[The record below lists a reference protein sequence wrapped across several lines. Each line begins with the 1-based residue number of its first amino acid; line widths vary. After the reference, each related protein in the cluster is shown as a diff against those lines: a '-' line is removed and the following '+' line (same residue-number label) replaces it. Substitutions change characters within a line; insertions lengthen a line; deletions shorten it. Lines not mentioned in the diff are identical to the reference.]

1 VTLLYRFASIVR
13 WLVRRNSAEQDLDD
27 DVHAFVDMAAA
38 DRMREGVSPADARRM
53 AVLDLG
59 GVEQTKE
66 RVRSARSGAWLD
78 EIGRDVRYALR
89 MCTRSPG
96 FSAVVIITL
105 ALGIGANTAIFS
117 LWYHVLHASLPGVN
131 NPAGLVMLTDPDASG
146 MLYGRWNSRSDG
158 PRAWLSYVE
167 FEQLR
172 DHASSFAALMASQS
186 ELNTWQVR
194 VAGGAAEEASGRLVS
209 GGFFE
214 ALGVRPAIGHLLTAN
229 EDHGETASAVISYAY
244 WQRRFGGRLEALGET
259 LTVRNTPV
267 TIVGVTTAGF
277 VGETSGQQP
286 DLWLPLRLQPRILP
300 GADWL
305 EDKSPDKVMWLHV
318 FGRLK
323 PGVTAAQAETEANAV
338 FQTGLKAFYGE
349 TSGERLRE
357 VLDQRL
363 RIRPG
368 GRGAS
373 ATRDDLSSS
382 LSMLVVSV
390 GLLLLIACV
399 NLANLFLARAAARQ
413 SEIAVRASLGATRA
427 RLIRQLVTESLM
439 LATIGAVAGVALASV
454 MHGALVRML
463 QEAEPRLVVGF
474 SLTRPVLALA
484 SILTVAAVLV
494 FGVLPAWQATRNDV
508 TSRLKDGGR
517 GAVGS
522 TGELRSG
529 RWLVGVQLALSLPL
543 LVCAGLLMRTID
555 NLQHVDVGFH
565 SERLLL
571 ARVDLSEIVQDTA
584 RRDRVLRDLHARIR
598 RVPGVQTVSFSQLGL
613 FSGGFSSA
621 TIEVEGSALTAD
633 TLVESALDRVGAD
646 YFTTLGIPIRL
657 GRDISTNDRADTV
670 KVCVINDAFARRFF
684 SGRDPIGMHVTT
696 IDDNARTT
704 YEVVGIAGDARIQ
717 DLRREVEARFF
728 VPAEQRRS
736 LGTSRTFLIRA
747 LTETAAVA
755 AAVRQA
761 VTDVD
766 APVSLSSLAFIEQ
779 QMAPLTAEE
788 RVIARLTVVFGSV
801 ALALAAIGLYG
812 VLSFGIVRRS
822 SEIAIRIALGAQ
834 SRGIV
839 TMILRETLG
848 LVVAGLLLGG
858 ALAYVGSRL
867 VASRL
872 YRVGPQD
879 PLTLIVATAVLLVVA
894 LLAACLPAYRASR
907 MDPMA
912 ALHQG

>member
-1 VTLLYRFASIVR
+1 
-13 WLVRRNSAEQDLDD
+13 
-27 DVHAFVDMAAA
+27 
-38 DRMREGVSPADARRM
+38 
-53 AVLDLG
+53 
-59 GVEQTKE
+59 
-66 RVRSARSGAWLD
+66 
-78 EIGRDVRYALR
+78 
-89 MCTRSPG
+89 
-96 FSAVVIITL
+96 
-105 ALGIGANTAIFS
+105 
-117 LWYHVLHASLPGVN
+117 
-131 NPAGLVMLTDPDASG
+131 
-146 MLYGRWNSRSDG
+146 
-158 PRAWLSYVE
+158 
-167 FEQLR
+167 
-172 DHASSFAALMASQS
+172 
-186 ELNTWQVR
+186 
-194 VAGGAAEEASGRLVS
+194 
-209 GGFFE
+209 
-214 ALGVRPAIGHLLTAN
+214 
-229 EDHGETASAVISYAY
+229 
-244 WQRRFGGRLEALGET
+244 
-259 LTVRNTPV
+259 
-267 TIVGVTTAGF
+267 
-277 VGETSGQQP
+277 
-286 DLWLPLRLQPRILP
+286 
-300 GADWL
+300 
-305 EDKSPDKVMWLHV
+305 
-318 FGRLK
+318 
-323 PGVTAAQAETEANAV
+323 
-338 FQTGLKAFYGE
+338 
-349 TSGERLRE
+349 
-357 VLDQRL
+357 
-363 RIRPG
+363 
-368 GRGAS
+368 
-373 ATRDDLSSS
+373 
-382 LSMLVVSV
+382 
-390 GLLLLIACV
+390 
-399 NLANLFLARAAARQ
+399 
-413 SEIAVRASLGATRA
+413 
-427 RLIRQLVTESLM
+427 
-439 LATIGAVAGVALASV
+439 
-454 MHGALVRML
+454 
-463 QEAEPRLVVGF
+463 
-474 SLTRPVLALA
+474 
-484 SILTVAAVLV
+484 
-494 FGVLPAWQATRNDV
+494 
-508 TSRLKDGGR
+508 
-517 GAVGS
+517 
-522 TGELRSG
+522 
-529 RWLVGVQLALSLPL
+529 
-543 LVCAGLLMRTID
+543 
-555 NLQHVDVGFH
+555 
-565 SERLLL
+565 
-571 ARVDLSEIVQDTA
+571 
-584 RRDRVLRDLHARIR
+584 
-598 RVPGVQTVSFSQLGL
+598 VQTVSFSQLGL

-621 TIEVEGSALTAD
+621 TIEVEGSALTAN